1 VNKYM
6 MVICSCVC
14 PCLIHI
20 FFFQFLEHVSDDEG
34 AVNFQP
40 SSSSNFCGS
49 VCDFL
54 TGNHVLRTGNCMGQ
68 KDIKCNF
75 FGSDFKPSN
84 SVQKFVSRSEIS
96 SHISFS

>member
-1 VNKYM
+1 MFNSY
-6 MVICSCVC
+6 
-14 PCLIHI
+14 I
-20 FFFQFLEHVSDDEG
+20 FFHFLEHVSDDEG

-68 KDIKCNF
+68 KDIK
-75 FGSDFKPSN
+75 
-84 SVQKFVSRSEIS
+84 
-96 SHISFS
+96 